1 MSVKDILLAIF
12 VTFIWGVNFS
22 IIKIGI
28 DSIDPFILAELRFS
42 LSALPLI
49 FFVKRPDVEFKYLI
63 SYGLLFGIGLWG
75 FAFLGIYFGMSAG
88 LSSLVV
94 QMGTFTTVIFALIF
108 LDEKF
113 TKDKKIGLF
122 VALLGLITIF
132 FVTDG
137 SMSILGLVL
146 TLMAAVSMGLINIIV
161 KLAKTKD
168 IFSFLVW
175 ACVFSPIPL
184 FLLAFLTGGSGVY
197 ENFFSNL
204 DGNAIFSVLFLVYP
218 TTLFGYW
225 AWNKLIHKYDV
236 SSIAPFGLLVPIFGL
251 LGSFFILDEKIGFIK
266 IIAGALI
273 VLGLGINTFGNR
285 LFKLKKESL

>member
-1 MSVKDILLAIF
+1 MNLKDILLAIF

-22 IIKIGI
+22 VIKLGLN
-28 DSIDPFILAELRFS
+28 SLDPFILAGLRFT
-42 LSALPLI
+42 LSALPLV
-49 FFVKRPDVEFKYLI
+49 FFVKKPDVEFKYLI
-63 SYGLLFGIGLWG
+63 AYGLLFGIGLWG
-75 FAFLGIYFGMSAG
+75 FAFLGIYFGISAG

-113 TKDKKIGLF
+113 TKDKKLGLF
-122 VALLGLITIF
+122 VALLGLIAIF
-132 FVTDG
+132 FVIDG

-146 TLMAAVSMGLINIIV
+146 TLIAAISMGLINIIV

-184 FLLAFLTGGSGVY
+184 FLLAFVTGGSEVY
-197 ENFFSNL
+197 ENFFTNL

-225 AWNKLIHKYDV
+225 AWNKLLHKYDV
-236 SSIAPFGLLVPIFGL
+236 SAIAPFGLLVPIFGL
-251 LGSFFILDEKIGFIK
+251 LGSFFILDEKIGFVK
-266 IIAGALI
+266 IIAGVLI

-285 LFKLKKESL
+285 FFKEKKES

>member
-1 MSVKDILLAIF
+1 MSVKDFFLAIF

-22 IIKIGI
+22 VIKIGI
-28 DSIDPFILAELRFS
+28 DSLDPFILAALRFT
-42 LSALPLI
+42 LSALPLV
-49 FFVKRPDVEFKYLI
+49 FFIKRPDVEFKYLVA
-63 SYGLLFGIGLWG
+63 YGLLFGIGLWG

-88 LSSLVV
+88 LSALVV
-94 QMGTFTTVIFALIF
+94 QMGTFTTVIFAVVF
-108 LDEKF
+108 LDENF
-113 TKDKKIGLF
+113 TKDKKLGLF
-122 VALLGLITIF
+122 VALLGLIAIF

-137 SMSILGLVL
+137 SMSVLGLFL
-146 TLMAAVSMGLINIIV
+146 TLIAAVSMGLINIIV

-175 ACVFSPIPL
+175 SCIFPPIPL

-225 AWNKLIHKYDV
+225 AWNKLLHKHDV

-251 LGSFFILDEKIGFIK
+251 FGSFFILGEEIGLIK
-266 IIAGALI
+266 ILAGSLI

-285 LFKLKKESL
+285 FLKSKKESL

>member
-1 MSVKDILLAIF
+1 MNLKDILLAIF

-22 IIKIGI
+22 VIKIGI
-28 DSIDPFILAELRFS
+28 DSLDPFILAGLRFT
-42 LSALPLI
+42 LSALPLV
-49 FFVKRPDVEFKYLI
+49 FFVKKPDVEFKFLL

-94 QMGTFTTVIFALIF
+94 QMGTFTTVIFAIIF

-122 VALLGLITIF
+122 VALLGLIAIF

-146 TLMAAVSMGLINIIV
+146 TLIAAISMGLINIIV

-184 FLLAFLTGGSGVY
+184 FLLALLTGGSEVY
-197 ENFFSNL
+197 ENFFTNL

-225 AWNKLIHKYDV
+225 AWNKLLHKYDV
-236 SSIAPFGLLVPIFGL
+236 SAIAPFGLLVPIFGL
-251 LGSFFILDEKIGFIK
+251 LGSFFILDEKIGFVK

-273 VLGLGINTFGNR
+273 VFGLGINTFGNR
-285 LFKLKKESL
+285 FFKEKKES